1 MHQIEN
7 VRGIVA
13 PFISQHHVMET
24 NGTTIEGNHV
34 VGQSSASFTR
44 SSLNLFLTEETAAAE
59 NPPYE
64 LSILLADLLGIQDSN
79 HRSLL
84 YTVLISSN
92 LESTYST
99 FTQQGIETDKLIF
112 GKCFANHFHLSILE
126 TDGTLD
132 KSKRR
137 YQAQRG
143 DLSRIP
149 SPFWGSKLRLR
160 GSESSASDVLKIDH
174 FRKLRNKRSSDKDR
188 RLPMNELT
196 RPDGSIAEDVQA
208 TRTQLIGWE
217 HIQHLGEHFVSSYRF
232 LGDLVLFTLLDIE
245 NLTNSSWASVH
256 TRKTLDE

>member
-13 PFISQHHVMET
+13 PLISQNHVIHT

-34 VGQSSASFTR
+34 VGQSSVSFTG

-92 LESTYST
+92 LETIYST
-99 FTQQGIETDKLIF
+99 FSQQGIETDKLIF
-112 GKCFANHFHLSILE
+112 GKCFATHCHLSILE

-149 SPFWGSKLRLR
+149 SPFWGNKLRL
-160 GSESSASDVLKIDH
+160 GESGSSALDVLKFDR
-174 FRKLRNKRSSDKDR
+174 FRKLRHKRSSDEDR
-188 RLPMNELT
+188 RLPMNYLT
-196 RPDGSIAEDVQA
+196 RRDGSFAEDVQA
-208 TRTQLIGWE
+208 IPAQLIGWE
-217 HIQHLGEHFVSSYRF
+217 HIQHLGEHFVSFHRSF
-232 LGDLVLFTLLDIE
+232 GDHVLFTMIDIE
-245 NLTNSSWASVH
+245 NLTNSFGAFVY
-256 TRKTLDE
+256 TCKTLDE